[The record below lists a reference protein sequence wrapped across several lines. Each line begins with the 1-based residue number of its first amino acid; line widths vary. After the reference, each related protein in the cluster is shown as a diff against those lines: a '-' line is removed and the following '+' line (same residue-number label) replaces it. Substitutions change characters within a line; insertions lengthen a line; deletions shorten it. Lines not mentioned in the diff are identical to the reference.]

1 MSAHSLHP
9 SSPKG
14 TKPLD
19 PDTDEQVWDAGYEMA
34 SYADSRQLGRPIGE
48 RTRRSARAMDVVD
61 LFLLA
66 LKKDRRLPRKLNEDH
81 PQFWEYFAVFTEG
94 AKAYAKNSGDRFF
107 VR

>member
-1 MSAHSLHP
+1 MTQRLHP

-19 PDTDEQVWDAGYEMA
+19 PDTEEQVWNAGYEAA
-34 SYADSRQLGRPIGE
+34 SYADSQHLGRPVGRYEYEVDI
-48 RTRRSARAMDVVD
+48 VD

-66 LKKDRRLPRKLNEDH
+66 LKSDRRMPRGLSESH
-81 PQFWEYFAVFTEG
+81 PQFWEYLGVFTEG
-94 AKAYAKNSGDRFF
+94 VKDYAKNHRDYFS